1 MSQWTHVIGTIYLY
15 GYRELEKQT
24 LEFMEANFSLIPKGS
39 EEPVEYFYNAGDR
52 ITASLGG
59 SGYVKGTGAITFIG
73 DLRDMSE
80 PEFCEGFD
88 KFIKKLFK
96 ELPVRDLTFMIKDE
110 WRPTYKHYYM
120 YGDELRIED
129 IPKTA
134 SREP

>member
-1 MSQWTHVIGTIYLY
+1 MSQWTHIVGTVYLY
-15 GYRELEKQT
+15 DWIDPKKQV
-24 LEFMEANFSLIPKGS
+24 LEFMESNLHLIPEGS
-39 EEPVEYFYNAGDR
+39 EEPVEYFYNAGNR
-52 ITASLGG
+52 ITASLGEND
-59 SGYVKGTGAITFIG
+59 YVKGTGSLTFIG

-88 KFIKKLFK
+88 KFIKKLLK
-96 ELPVRDLTFMIKDE
+96 ELSVRDLTFMIKDE

-129 IPKTA
+129 ISKQI

>member
-73 DLRDMSE
+73 DLRDMGES
-80 PEFCEGFD
+80 EFCEGFN
-88 KFIKKLFK
+88 KFITNTTIYASIFLFFCK
-96 ELPVRDLTFMIKDE
+96 VFHHCIS
-110 WRPTYKHYYM
+110 
-120 YGDELRIED
+120 IF
-129 IPKTA
+129 
-134 SREP
+134 SS